1 MQYAIPQ
8 NQAVDLTPGIISKK
22 ILQPFCLKTK
32 DLDQNF
38 QESKMSAILP
48 RILTHGKNSNKL
60 FFGEKERER
69 KQPPG
74 IISGQKVL
82 CADAVQVPFC
92 KCDEILSDTQE
103 LRYRTTVD
111 FVYRYVVI
119 YMITSS
125 G

>member
-1 MQYAIPQ
+1 MQYAFPQ

-69 KQPPG
+69 EN
-74 IISGQKVL
+74 SR
-82 CADAVQVPFC
+82 QV
-92 KCDEILSDTQE
+92 
-103 LRYRTTVD
+103 
-111 FVYRYVVI
+111 
-119 YMITSS
+119 
-125 G
+125 